1 MRPRNATS
9 DLRRPWPLIVVFLAP
24 ALILYGTFFV
34 YPMLHAILLS
44 LYRGSPESGQYTYV
58 GAENFRTL
66 LSNDP
71 MFWICVRHNL
81 EFVVFAGTST
91 IVLALSL
98 ALALTRCGPGRSFF
112 RVVFL
117 FPNVMAVVAVAILWS
132 FVFNPSFGVLNGLLR
147 MAGLEHLARA
157 WMGEPHTAL
166 PAIMVIQVWAQ
177 TGFYMV
183 LFYAGL
189 LRIPADYLEAARI
202 DGANAF
208 QEFRHV
214 TLPLLSEILKIAVIY
229 VIINSINVFA
239 LVFLVN
245 EGTTAKYTNVLL
257 TYLYESGFR
266 NGMHGYACA
275 IAVAMLVMVLGAGY
289 LVNRLFRDKTVEL

>member
-1 MRPRNATS
+1 M
-9 DLRRPWPLIVVFLAP
+9 
-24 ALILYGTFFV
+24 
-34 YPMLHAILLS
+34 
-44 LYRGSPESGQYTYV
+44 
-58 GAENFRTL
+58 
-66 LSNDP
+66 
-71 MFWICVRHNL
+71 RHNF
-81 EFVVFAGTST
+81 EIDVIAGTST
-91 IVLALSL
+91 IVLALAL

-132 FVFNPSFGVLNGLLR
+132 FVFNPSFGILNGLLR
-147 MAGLEHLARA
+147 MVGLEGRA
-157 WMGEPHTAL
+157 WMGEPRTAL

-177 TGFYMV
+177 AGFYMV

-214 TLPLLSEILKIAVIY
+214 TLPLLSEILKIAILY

-239 LVFLVN
+239 LVFLIN
-245 EGTTAKYTNVLL
+245 EGTSAKYTNVLL
-257 TYLYESGFR
+257 TYLYESGFTHK
-266 NGMHGYACA
+266 NHGYACA
-275 IAVAMLVMVLGAGY
+275 IAVVMLLMVLGVGF